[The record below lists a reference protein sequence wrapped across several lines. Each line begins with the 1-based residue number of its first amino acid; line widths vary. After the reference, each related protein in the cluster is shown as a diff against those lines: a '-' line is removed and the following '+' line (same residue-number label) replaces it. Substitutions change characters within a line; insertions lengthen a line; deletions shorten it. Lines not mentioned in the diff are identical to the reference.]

1 MKNLKIIFHRQDT
14 KAPAKGL
21 WKPILWMAAIA
32 AVLPLA
38 SCAKKDS
45 NQEKASAVYVPVGQL
60 DKYYAFLSG
69 GQSGCVFVHGLP
81 SGRLLATIP
90 IFEPRAAYGYGLP
103 GTKSYDMIKSTGPLW
118 GDTHHPMISEKNG
131 QYDGKW
137 LFINDKANGRIGRVD
152 LSSFETDA
160 IAKVPNVQSLH
171 GIAVV
176 PPDTK
181 YIIGNC
187 EFEHEIPEGKL
198 DEKEYKSLMAFID
211 PATLRT
217 QFEVFTPSNCD
228 IADASKDGR
237 WAFCT
242 SYNTER
248 GMTVEDMV
256 QKDEDAIFAIDI
268 PAAEKAVENGEY
280 KEIGGT
286 KVIDPTKT
294 AEKILYVIPV
304 PKNPHGCDVTPD
316 GKYVMG
322 TGKLSPTVTI
332 IEIDKIDKVKN
343 TRDAIVGQPEVGL
356 GGLHTTFDGRGN
368 AYTSLFVDSQIVKWN
383 IEKAIK
389 GDPNYIVDRV
399 DVHYNPGHT
408 MATQARTTAPTGE
421 YLLSLN
427 KMSKDMFLPVGK
439 VMPECEELI
448 DISGEKMKLLSTFPS
463 DPEPHDAAIILA
475 STLAPHVRQ
484 VETPGPQA
492 VKDGEEKVV
501 RTGPHEV
508 HVYMTAIRSKFTPN
522 SFQVKQGDKVI
533 VTVTNIETMRNM
545 THGWALTDYGINMA
559 INPGETKE
567 VTFTADKPGTHWYYC
582 TWFCSALH
590 LEMRGRMLV
599 E

>member
-1 MKNLKIIFHRQDT
+1 MKNIRTLLVIIL
-14 KAPAKGL
+14 AAGALGL
-21 WKPILWMAAIA
+21 PT
-32 AVLPLA
+32 
-38 SCAKKDS
+38 SCGKKSKDQA
-45 NQEKASAVYVPVGQL
+45 NAENARAVYVPIGQM

-69 GQSGCVFVHGLP
+69 GQSGCIFVHGLP
-81 SGRLLATIP
+81 SGRLLTTIP
-90 IFEPRAAYGYGLP
+90 VFEPRAGFGYGMP
-103 GTKSYDMIKSTGPLW
+103 GTKTYDMIKASGPFW
-118 GDTHHPMISEKNG
+118 GDAHHPMISETHAK
-131 QYDGKW
+131 YDGKW
-137 LFINDKANGRIGRVD
+137 LFINDKANARIARID
-152 LSSFETDA
+152 LSRFETEA

-187 EFEHEIPEGKL
+187 EFDHEIPGGKL
-198 DEKEYKSLMAFID
+198 DVKNYKTVMAFIN
-211 PATLRT
+211 PATLKT
-217 QFEVFTPSNCD
+217 EFEVLTPGNCD

-242 SYNTER
+242 SYNTEH
-248 GMTVEDMV
+248 GLTAEEMV
-256 QKDEDAIFAIDI
+256 QRDEDALFAIDI
-268 PAAEKAVENGEY
+268 PEAEKAIAKGEY
-280 KEIGGT
+280 TEIGGT
-286 KVIDPTKT
+286 KVIDPAKLS
-294 AEKILYVIPV
+294 ARIIYVIPV

-316 GKYVMG
+316 GKYVMA

-332 IEIDKIDKVKN
+332 IDISKIDKVKN
-343 TRDAIVGQPEVGL
+343 LRDAIAGQPEVGL

-383 IEKAIK
+383 IDKAVK
-389 GDPNYIVDRV
+389 GDPSYIVDRV

-408 MATQARTTAPTGE
+408 MATQARTVDATGE

-439 VMPECEELI
+439 VMPECEEL
-448 DISGEKMKLLSTFPS
+448 MLLSTFPS

-475 STLAPHVRQ
+475 STLAPHVLQ
-484 VETPGPQA
+484 VEPEAGPHA
-492 VKDGEEKVV
+492 VKDGEERVV

-508 HVYMTAIRSKFTPN
+508 HVYMTAIRSRFTPT
-522 SFQVKQGDKVI
+522 SFEVKRGDKVT

-559 INPGETKE
+559 LNPGETKE
-567 VTFTADKPGTHWYYC
+567 VNFTADKAGTYWYYC